1 MLALRDGLSPEERRV
16 LSKRIF
22 LLLEA
27 QEEYVR
33 SRLPLLY
40 LSFRS
45 EVCTHDL
52 VRGRLANGLPVALP
66 VTDVPS
72 RRIIPYLVT
81 DWDGDLVKGAY
92 GILEPNPNKCA
103 PISPQKIDLVV
114 VPGSVFDRS
123 CGRFGYGGGYYDRF
137 LGLDADH
144 ALRIGLAYGIQV
156 VDGLPVAPHDV
167 AMDMVVTENGV
178 IHCRRPE
185 FSEGSGAV

>member
-1 MLALRDGLSPEERRV
+1 MLALRDGLSSEERRV

-22 LLLEA
+22 LLLKA

-52 VRGRLANGLPVALP
+52 VRERLANGLPVALP

-72 RRIIPYLVT
+72 RRIIPYLVS
-81 DWDGDLVKGAY
+81 DWNGDLIKGAY
-92 GILEPNPNKCA
+92 GILEPNPNRCA
-103 PISPQKIDLVV
+103 PISPKEIDLVV

-137 LGLDADH
+137 LGLEADH
-144 ALRIGLAYGIQV
+144 AFRIGLAYGIQV
-156 VDGLPVAPHDV
+156 VECLPVAHHDV

-178 IHCRRPE
+178 IRCRRPG
-185 FSEGSGAV
+185 FSEDSGSV